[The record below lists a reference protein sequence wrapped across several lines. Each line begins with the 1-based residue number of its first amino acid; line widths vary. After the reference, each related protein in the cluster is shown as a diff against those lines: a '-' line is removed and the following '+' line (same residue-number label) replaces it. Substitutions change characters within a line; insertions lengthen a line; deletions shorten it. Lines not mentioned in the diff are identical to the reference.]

1 MRRNPA
7 GAWSPT
13 KFQRIAKRGLMD
25 AVSDRALMIAAALDE
40 SFAHEGIS
48 PQRIR
53 DNSRLALLEF
63 RPLSLPTMAVFANIS
78 TDDGGV
84 RKGSGRQQCA
94 KPPSPS
100 CHLPMSFQLC

>member
-1 MRRNPA
+1 
-7 GAWSPT
+7 
-13 KFQRIAKRGLMD
+13 MD

-63 RPLSLPTMAVFANIS
+63 RLMTGTSWVEQCCTEDSSPYRPNRLRSAPPESASAETVDN
-78 TDDGGV
+78 V
-84 RKGSGRQQCA
+84 RTCG
-94 KPPSPS
+94 
-100 CHLPMSFQLC
+100 